1 MNKPFIIG
9 AVVAAIAF
17 GLGIVT
23 GVFGIDNTDELEVKP
38 RENVD
43 DRILESIDNL
53 SIREWL
59 KKLTVDP
66 HVGGTEEEE
75 GQAGVA
81 GMIEQHMRDSGLTVK
96 VSSYDVL
103 LSYPQRAEGMRN
115 YVAIHD
121 QNNELITVDG
131 VELKSA
137 EVEQIL
143 DESQNNTKVFNP
155 FM

>member
-1 MNKPFIIG
+1 MH
-9 AVVAAIAF
+9 
-17 GLGIVT
+17 T
-23 GVFGIDNTDELEVKP
+23 
-38 RENVD
+38 
-43 DRILESIDNL
+43 
-53 SIREWL
+53 
-59 KKLTVDP
+59 

-121 QNNELITVDG
+121 QNDELVTVDG